1 MLSLFK
7 SNNPIAVAFYIIY
20 IVLFR
25 VIFFFLIPNQTFV
38 FQYREPLSNWLF
50 AVLKN
55 LPINFA
61 IVSLLLAAALCFFQ
75 AILVNNIVNENKM
88 LPKKSYL
95 AGGMFIIF
103 ASFFKETLFLTPE
116 TLALTFLMLC
126 TSRIFT
132 LIKKEKMYG
141 NIFDTGFLIGLATLF
156 YFPSILFIVF
166 VYFGMA
172 SVRPFVLR
180 EWVAAFLG
188 FINPFFLVFT
198 YYFWN
203 DRTAEMFLAIPN
215 IHPEGWLIGINLLS
229 SDKVLIGGLV
239 VATITSLV
247 LIPGALY
254 SSLIQVRKFANLL
267 IVFIV
272 LAGITFLLQQQIHLS
287 HFVLFGLPLGIIVSM
302 VLMQIKRNAF
312 AEVIHLILILL
323 ILAMQFL
330 PLINII

>member
-7 SNNPIAVAFYIIY
+7 SNNPVAVAFYIIY

-25 VIFFFLIPNQTFV
+25 VIFFFLVPNQTFV
-38 FQYREPLSNWLF
+38 FQYKEPLSNWLF
-50 AVLKN
+50 ALLKN
-55 LPINFA
+55 IPLNFA
-61 IVSLLLAAALCFFQ
+61 IVSLLLAAVLCFVQ
-75 AILVNNIVNENKM
+75 ALLVNNVVNENKM
-88 LPKKSYL
+88 LSKKSYL

-103 ASFFKETLFLTPE
+103 SSFFKESLFLTPA
-116 TLALTFLMLC
+116 TVALTFLILC
-126 TSRIFT
+126 TSKIFT

-141 NIFDTGFLIGLATLF
+141 NIFDVGFLIGTATLF
-156 YFPSILFIVF
+156 YFPSVLLITF
-166 VYFGMA
+166 VYVGMA

-180 EWVAAFLG
+180 EWAGTFLG

-203 DRTAEMFLAIPN
+203 DRTSEMFLAIPN
-215 IHPEGWLIGINLLS
+215 IHPKGRLIGINLLGA
-229 SDKVLIGGLV
+229 DKVLIGSLV
-239 VATITSLV
+239 VSAIISLI
-247 LIPGALY
+247 LLPGALY
-254 SSLIQVRKFANLL
+254 SSLIQVRKFAYLL

-287 HFVLFGLPLGIIVSM
+287 HFVLFSLPLGIIVSM
-302 VLMQIKRNAF
+302 VLMQIKRNTVS
-312 AEVIHLILILL
+312 EVIHLILILL